1 MSHFLQ
7 SVHWQH
13 FQEALGRT
21 CISDS
26 GDDWSYRA
34 YLEKGKIN
42 SRLYVPRG
50 PQLASPAALSPAL
63 ASLRARAQEHHATF
77 ARIEPVDYTTADT
90 LLAGGLVRSARVQPE
105 ATSVVDLSPPEDAI
119 IAQMNATN
127 RNLHRT
133 FAKKGLTLHTSH
145 DANDISILTS
155 LLHGVAAT
163 TGMTAHSDAY
173 LRTQA
178 ECFFA
183 EGVATLY
190 YATLGDSPVVA
201 ALIYDFD
208 GTRYYGHAAADY
220 EHRKLGAGTAI
231 VSHMMIE
238 AKRAGMSAFDL
249 YGIWPSAPAGSP
261 HAGITAF
268 KRSFGGQDVL
278 YPGTWELPTRPVAYA
293 AYRTMRRFTRERT

>member
-1 MSHFLQ
+1 MTHFLQ
-7 SVHWQH
+7 SIHWQH

-21 CISDS
+21 SVTDQ
-26 GDDWSYRA
+26 GDGWSYRA

-50 PQLASPAALSPAL
+50 PALDTPEALTPAL
-63 ASLRARAQEHHATF
+63 ASLKAKAKHHGAAL
-77 ARIEPVDYTTADT
+77 ARIEPTDHVTSDSLHA
-90 LLAGGLVRSARVQPE
+90 AGLIRTARVQPE
-105 ATSVVDLSPPEDAI
+105 ATSVVDLTESEETI
-119 IAQMNATN
+119 IARMNATN

-133 FAKKGLTLHTSH
+133 FEKKGLHLHTSH
-145 DANDISILTS
+145 NPEDITILTS

-163 TGMTAHSDAY
+163 TGMTAHSDQY

-190 YATLGDSPVVA
+190 YVTFEDAPIVT
-201 ALIYDFD
+201 ALVYDYD

-238 AKRAGMSAFDL
+238 AKTAGLTSFDL
-249 YGIWPSAPAGSP
+249 YGIWPEAPTGTP
-261 HAGITAF
+261 HGGITAF
-268 KRSFGGQDVL
+268 KRSFGGADVL
-278 YPGTWELPTRPVAYA
+278 YPGTWELPVRKLPYLAYSVL
-293 AYRTMRRFTRERT
+293 RTFAKERT

>member
-7 SVHWQH
+7 SIHWQH

-21 CISDS
+21 CISDQ
-26 GDDWSYRA
+26 DEDWSYRA
-34 YLEKGKIN
+34 YLEKGKMN
-42 SRLYVPRG
+42 TRLYVPRG
-50 PQLASPAALSPAL
+50 PLLSSSSALSPAL
-63 ASLRARAQEHHATF
+63 TSLRSKAYEHKATL
-77 ARIEPVDYTTADT
+77 ARIEPTEHVSADELSAAR
-90 LLAGGLVRSARVQPE
+90 LLRSARVQPE
-105 ATSVVDLSPPEDAI
+105 ATSVVDLTQSEDAI
-119 IAQMNATN
+119 IASMNATN

-133 FAKKGLTLHTSH
+133 FEKKGLSLHTSH
-145 DANDISILTS
+145 DAEDITILTS

-163 TGMTAHSDAY
+163 TGMTAHSDSY

-190 YATLGDSPVVA
+190 YVTFEGAPIVA
-201 ALIYDFD
+201 ALIYDYE

-220 EHRKLGAGTAI
+220 EHRKLGAGTSI
-231 VSHMMIE
+231 VSHMIID

-249 YGIWPSAPAGSP
+249 YGIWPDAPAGTS

-268 KRSFGGQDVL
+268 KRSFGGQDVI
-278 YPGTWELPTRPVAYA
+278 YPGTWELPVRALPYA
-293 AYRTMRRFTRERT
+293 AYRVLRSFAKERS